1 MNPKINKNN
10 HNIFL
15 PSKQMLRSN
24 KPSYTKN
31 PTNPR
36 NCKPINKISKF
47 ENPTN
52 KTQKNPSNLACRRQ
66 GLGMICR

>member
-15 PSKQMLRSN
+15 PSKQMPRSN
-24 KPSYTKN
+24 KPICTKN

-36 NCKPINKISKF
+36 NCKPINKISKS
-47 ENPTN
+47 ENPT
-52 KTQKNPSNLACRRQ
+52 KKKNPTNLACQQR
-66 GLGMICR
+66 GFEVICW